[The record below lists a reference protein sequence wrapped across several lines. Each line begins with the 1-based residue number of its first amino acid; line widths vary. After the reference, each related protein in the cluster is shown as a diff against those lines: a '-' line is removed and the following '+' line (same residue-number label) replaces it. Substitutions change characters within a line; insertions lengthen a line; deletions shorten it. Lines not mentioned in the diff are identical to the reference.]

1 MDPLYLGIKDIV
13 VKNSEAVGLLLV
25 NFSRSGQV
33 HCEVALASWQR
44 CLAKSKQH
52 RTDGCG
58 SVRCFFWARKK
69 TMSRSMVHEIGEFMR
84 KSMF

>member
-1 MDPLYLGIKDIV
+1 MDHLYLGIKDIV

-44 CLAKSKQH
+44 CLAKQAFAPMDVDPY
-52 RTDGCG
+52 DGFFG
-58 SVRCFFWARKK
+58 LGKKRCQGR
-69 TMSRSMVHEIGEFMR
+69 RSM
-84 KSMF
+84 K

>member
-1 MDPLYLGIKDIV
+1 M

-44 CLAKSKQH
+44 CLAKSKHWH
-52 RTDGCG
+52 RWMWIRTMVFLG
-58 SVRCFFWARKK
+58 SGKNDVKVEGPRNR
-69 TMSRSMVHEIGEFMR
+69 RIHE
-84 KSMF
+84 KVDVLVTV

>member
-1 MDPLYLGIKDIV
+1 MIEEGLFSKDGPFIFGNKGLV

-44 CLAKSKQH
+44 CLAKQALAPMDVDPYDVFLGLGKK
-52 RTDGCG
+52 
-58 SVRCFFWARKK
+58 RCQGR
-69 TMSRSMVHEIGEFMR
+69 RST
-84 KSMF
+84 K